1 MTITH
6 CQIKMGSKRRKLR
19 APRKRVFFGK
29 TALQKTRTV
38 QAPVSKRLARSPPA
52 EWCPP
57 EASSGKNAII
67 AEGYRFVDIQH
78 VFSSISNA
86 IVCRACHKADFKI
99 LEEMK
104 DRRGFCSTLILKCQS
119 CRNRHQFTTSAP
131 IPSSAGGRSFDVN
144 RRAVFAAV
152 STGSSRQDWL
162 RIAGAFNMPAPPLR
176 NSWDCHIDSINVSLL
191 GVNNFFPDAYN
202 FFCNLVCS
210 GVQ

>member
-1 MTITH
+1 
-6 CQIKMGSKRRKLR
+6 MGSKRRKLR

-152 STGSSRQDWL
+152 STRSSRQDWL